1 MKLRI
6 VEAHLYRRTVPFR
19 LPFHVAGTT
28 ITGVEQFHARVIV
41 ETAGGRR
48 AEGVSAESPSPI
60 WFDKVRS
67 AAVVMADIVTSLRRT
82 ALRYLDAPL
91 TTSFALFADGL
102 AEQHAWA
109 RSAGAPATI
118 AQFGPALWDRA
129 VLDALCQAL
138 DVDIFTALR
147 GNAPGITTS
156 PCADLAGF
164 DADTWLSARHPLA
177 AVPVRHTIGGD
188 DPLVAADIRHPIGDG
203 LPESLDA
210 ILAAYGN
217 RSFKIKVGPD
227 IPPVLARLTR
237 IADVLDRLPGYT
249 VTLDGNEQFQD
260 AESVAALV
268 AAIAAEPALARLHAG
283 LRYIEQPI
291 HRDRVDSV
299 PVQSVPVPLL
309 VDESEGTPQAFA
321 IAHDLGW
328 RGVSSKSCKGVYQ
341 AVLNGMR
348 CTKWD
353 DGSFVI
359 AEDLNHPAGLS
370 AQQDLA
376 IAAFL
381 GVADAERNGHHY
393 MNGMAAAPAAEQA
406 AYLAAHPDLYA
417 EADGVVRLS
426 IRDGVLPVA
435 GLHGTGFAHLAW
447 PDWSSLDEV
456 PLNPA

>member
-1 MKLRI
+1 MKLR
-6 VEAHLYRRTVPFR
+6 VVDACLYRRTVPFR

-28 ITGVEQFHARVIV
+28 ITGVDQFHARVTV
-41 ETAGGRR
+41 ETASGRR

-60 WFDKVRS
+60 WFDKVRP
-67 AAVVMADIVTSLRRT
+67 AETVMADIVTSLRRT
-82 ALRYLDAPL
+82 ARRYLDTPA
-91 TTSFALFADGL
+91 TTAFALFADGI
-102 AEQHAWA
+102 ADQQGWA
-109 RSAGAPATI
+109 RTAGAPATV

-129 VLDALCQAL
+129 VLDALCRAL
-138 DVDIFTALR
+138 EVDIFTALR
-147 GNAPGITTS
+147 GNAPGLSTA
-156 PCADLAGF
+156 PCGDLAGF

-177 AVPVRHTIGGD
+177 ALPVRHTIGGD

-227 IPPVLARLTR
+227 IPPVLARLRR
-237 IADVLDRLPGYT
+237 IAAVLDTLPAYA

-260 AESVAALV
+260 AEGVAALV
-268 AAIAAEPALARLHAG
+268 AAIAAEPALARLRAG

-299 PVQSVPVPLL
+299 PVHAVPMPLL
-309 VDESEGTPQAFA
+309 VDESEGTPDAFA
-321 IAHDLGW
+321 QAHDLGW

-341 AVLNGMR
+341 ALLNGMR
-348 CTKWD
+348 CTRWD

-370 AQQDLA
+370 LQQDLA

-406 AYLAAHPDLYA
+406 AYLAAHADLYA
-417 EADGVVRLS
+417 SADGVVRLA
-426 IRDGVLPVA
+426 IRDGALPMT
-435 GLHGTGFAHLAW
+435 GLHGTGFAHAAW
-447 PDWSSLDEV
+447 PDWASLDEV